1 MAKIIYVIFQ
11 KEPDHDK
18 MLPRF
23 QVLTEP
29 PNHTHRVYKLEPG
42 ECLDAA
48 QIFFVD
54 DNMTCIRIDNYLVS
68 NVDGQ
73 AKTDLVEIY
82 YMRYVR

>member
-1 MAKIIYVIFQ
+1 MNKIYVVFQ
-11 KEPDHDK
+11 KELDRGK

-29 PNHTHRVYKLEPG
+29 PSHTHRVYKLEPG

-48 QIFFVD
+48 QIFFAD
-54 DNMTCIRIDNYLVS
+54 DKMSYILIDNYLIS
-68 NVDGQ
+68 NVEGQ
-73 AKTDLVEIY
+73 AKTDLVERY